1 MYKLARGD
9 NKQIKLAYMKDKYET
24 PKMNNTRGD
33 NEQIK
38 FALIYLNK
46 LNISLFQ
53 FFTKHG

>member
-1 MYKLARGD
+1 MSKMYQLARGD

-38 FALIYLNK
+38 FALVY
-46 LNISLFQ
+46 
-53 FFTKHG
+53 